1 MILINGQQQDQIS
14 IRDRALHYG
23 DGLFETF
30 AVKDG
35 EALAWDRHIARLQLG
50 CERLAIDCP
59 DISLLQTEATQ
70 LCENRRRGVLKLIIS
85 RGEGGRGYQPA
96 QSAQTTRI
104 FSLHDWPDYPVEY
117 QQHGIS
123 ATVCKLRLGHNP
135 TLAGMKHLNRLE
147 QVLLKQELSN
157 TSFPEAIVLDLNGR
171 VIEGTMS
178 NVFLVKNGKLRSPD
192 LIKAGVAGIIRGRI
206 LESAEALSLNREVG
220 ELTLDD
226 VLDADEV
233 FFCNSVAG
241 IWPVAHINRTSYKVG
256 PYSRR
261 LQEQLIDENLIV
273 MS

>member
-1 MILINGQQQDQIS
+1 MILINGQQQDHIS
-14 IRDRALHYG
+14 SRDRALHYG

-85 RGEGGRGYQPA
+85 RGEGGRGYQPP
-96 QSAQTTRI
+96 QSTQTTRI
-104 FSLHDWPDYPVEY
+104 FSLHDWPDYPLEY
-117 QQHGIS
+117 EQQGIS
-123 ATVCKLRLGHNP
+123 ATICNTRLGHNP

-147 QVLLKQELSN
+147 QVLLRQELST
-157 TSFPEAIVLDLNGR
+157 TSFPEAIVMDLDDW

-178 NVFLVKNGKLRSPD
+178 NVFLVKDGKLRSPD
-192 LIKAGVAGIIRGRI
+192 LNKAGVAGIIRGRI
-206 LESAEALSLNREVG
+206 LESAETLGLSREVG
-220 ELTLDD
+220 GLSLDD

-233 FFCNSVAG
+233 FFCNSIAG
-241 IWPVAHINRTSYKVG
+241 IWPVARINQRSYKVG
-256 PYSRR
+256 PYSRC
-261 LQEQLIDENLIV
+261 LQQQLADENLIV
-273 MS
+273 MT